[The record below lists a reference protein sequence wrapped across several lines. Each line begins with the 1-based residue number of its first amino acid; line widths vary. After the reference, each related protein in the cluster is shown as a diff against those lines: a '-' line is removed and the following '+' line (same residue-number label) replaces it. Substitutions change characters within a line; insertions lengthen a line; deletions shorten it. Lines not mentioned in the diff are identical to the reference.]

1 VEPVAAHRCQ
11 RIRKTG
17 IVSVT
22 EAWVAGREAVVA
34 FESFCLSQRWIF
46 VEVPGQSD
54 FGKDGYVDIVEAD
67 GTVSGSC
74 FAVQVKGGRSHVRSG
89 GYVIDGSAA
98 NRQQWA
104 ASTMPVIGI
113 AHDPETG
120 FLHWV
125 DLTELLNREGLDAR
139 LFVPRHQH
147 LSGPPET
154 SRFSKY
160 IDSLA
165 YRQSALLNLFAE
177 DPQTQVRGVRAAY
190 RIGRSDGR
198 ALVLLRKV
206 MFTLDEAVLR
216 EAVWALASAGPHPDL
231 LGSTWTQVDPGPEAV
246 VTASMRWSP
255 TEVDRLLR
263 LVGEDGFTRGSF
275 GQHVHQLLVRDP
287 NHQQTISDV
296 AVSAAQRGDDEVA
309 SWALLLCVAWAA
321 DEARTRWEELV
332 HRCPELRSCR
342 VAQYV
347 DADVRA
353 FGYVTLG

>member
-1 VEPVAAHRCQ
+1 M
-11 RIRKTG
+11 
-17 IVSVT
+17 SVT

-34 FESFCLSQRWIF
+34 FESFCLSQRWVF

-89 GYVIDGSAA
+89 GYVIDGSTA

-113 AHDPETG
+113 AFDPGTG
-120 FLHWV
+120 FLYWV
-125 DLTELLNREGLDAR
+125 DLTELLNREGLGAR
-139 LFVPRHQH
+139 LFVPSHQH
-147 LSGPPET
+147 LGGRPET
-154 SRFSKY
+154 SRFAKY

-165 YRQSALLNLFAE
+165 YRQSALLNLVAE
-177 DPQTQVRGVRAAY
+177 DSRIQASGVRAAY

-206 MFTLDEAVLR
+206 MFTLDEPVLR

-231 LGSTWTQVDPGPEAV
+231 LGSTWTQVDRGAEAV
-246 VTASMRWSP
+246 VTASMRWSLD
-255 TEVDRLLR
+255 EVDRLLR
-263 LVGEDGFTRGSF
+263 LVGEGGFARGSF
-275 GQHVHQLLVRDP
+275 GQHVHQILVRSPD
-287 NHQQTISDV
+287 HQQTIFEV
-296 AVSAAQRGDDEVA
+296 AVAAGRRGDDEVA
-309 SWALLLCVAWAA
+309 SWALLLCVAWAGP
-321 DEARTRWEELV
+321 EARSRWEELI
-332 HRCPELRSCR
+332 HSCPELKKCR
-342 VAQYV
+342 IAEYI
-347 DADVRA
+347 DADVRE